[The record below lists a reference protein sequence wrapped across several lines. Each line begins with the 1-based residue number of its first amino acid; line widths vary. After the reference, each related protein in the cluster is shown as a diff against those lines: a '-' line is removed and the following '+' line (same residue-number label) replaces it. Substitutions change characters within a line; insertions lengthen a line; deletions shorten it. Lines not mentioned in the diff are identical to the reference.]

1 MNDLAKKWLS
11 FALFMSI
18 IVGVTSTVA
27 WAKNG
32 QENNENE
39 VKITLDQ
46 APAEVKAS
54 IERESHGSTIEE
66 IEKETKDGKSTF
78 EIEVVKDGKK
88 TEIKFAED
96 GKVIGHDEDDKDEE
110 GDVKLTLDQVPAAV
124 KTTLQR
130 KSQGAEITAIEKE
143 EENGRTVY
151 VADLLKGKEKSEI
164 KVAEDGKFLEREIVV
179 SLKRV
184 PSPVRTT
191 LQKEAQGGK
200 LGEEIEKAIRDG
212 KVIYSADI
220 TVGKKKSEIEV
231 SEDGKVLKREAED
244 DEDGEHEDNEVKV
257 TLDQV
262 PAPVK
267 ATLEQ
272 ESKGGTIGEIE
283 QETEHGQTVY
293 SAALVV
299 NGKKTE
305 VELDAGGKVLKRE
318 VDDQDDDE

>member
-1 MNDLAKKWLS
+1 M
-11 FALFMSI
+11 
-18 IVGVTSTVA
+18 
-27 WAKNG
+27 
-32 QENNENE
+32 
-39 VKITLDQ
+39 
-46 APAEVKAS
+46 
-54 IERESHGSTIEE
+54 
-66 IEKETKDGKSTF
+66 
-78 EIEVVKDGKK
+78 
-88 TEIKFAED
+88 
-96 GKVIGHDEDDKDEE
+96 
-110 GDVKLTLDQVPAAV
+110 
-124 KTTLQR
+124 
-130 KSQGAEITAIEKE
+130 
-143 EENGRTVY
+143 
-151 VADLLKGKEKSEI
+151 
-164 KVAEDGKFLEREIVV
+164 
-179 SLKRV
+179 
-184 PSPVRTT
+184 
-191 LQKEAQGGK
+191 
-200 LGEEIEKAIRDG
+200 
-212 KVIYSADI
+212 IYSADI